1 MQGVLITDSGT
12 GSASLAANQAQ
23 FKIKVTSFDN
33 GNIGGRAISLKDSGG
48 NITNV
53 TTDTDGTAEVILVP
67 GTYTVTCNAPSSYET
82 PSAQTLT
89 AKGGTS
95 YDVEFHLYS
104 NVNPVTVKLASFDNA
119 GISGCKLRVTPT
131 GGTATDYTFAA
142 NGTLS
147 LNLASGEYTFAI
159 VGNSSRYVTPATQ
172 TKTLAR
178 GASTTL
184 NFTLATNVGTVN
196 VTVTSFNGAG
206 ISGTTLTMK
215 NAQNVAVDTYTMTAA
230 GTRSIDL
237 NPGAYTITLSGIK
250 DGYDE
255 VAPQTVTVTRGGTH
269 NVSMYIPER
278 STFVYGVR
286 ITKSNSAPNH
296 LVYTD
301 DAAGLSPSTMNASGV
316 LTDNGWNA
324 RLKEMFGM
332 RPCLLKNGV
341 VQYYLDE
348 TNFNK
353 KANGSA
359 SVLTGADGDVMIE
372 FTRNGWVS
380 ITNDSSYVYVRIS
393 NTKVDNTYQQL
404 AFSYKG
410 TVRDKFYIG
419 VYLGATMSGDSGT
432 RLRSISAANIA
443 VSKSITDFITYAH
456 NAGIGYELVNFYKWT
471 FLQVLYLIRFKNL
484 DGQTAVG
491 KGYTGGSSASP
502 TGRTDNKGMNYGTN
516 SNTSATVDHVKVN
529 GIEDFWGNCF
539 WFIDGLFC
547 DSSRNIRTGDTDV
560 VSAGNGTSYT
570 TRATISAN
578 IGGYISDVH
587 GTNELGFLIKTA
599 SGSQT
604 TYYCD
609 YGYCYAGC
617 VGYAGGYW
625 NNGLSAGPFR
635 LGVNYGLSFASTD
648 IGGRLAWCGV

>member
-67 GTYTVTCNAPSSYET
+67 GTYTITCNAPSSYET

-95 YDVEFHLYS
+95 YDVEFHMYS

-119 GISGCKLRVTPT
+119 GISGCKLRVTPD

-147 LNLASGEYTFAI
+147 LNLASGKYTFAI
-159 VGNSSRYVTPATQ
+159 VGNSNRYVTPTTQ

-230 GTRSIDL
+230 GTRQIDL
-237 NPGAYTITLSGIK
+237 NPGTYTITLSGIK

-324 RLKEMFGM
+324 RLKELFGM

-353 KANGSA
+353 KADGSA

-419 VYLGATMSGDSGT
+419 VYLADLDGT
-432 RLRSISAANIA
+432 KLRSRSGVAPL

-456 NAGIGYELVNFYKWT
+456 NAGTGYELINFYKYT
-471 FLQVLYLIRFKNL
+471 LLQVLYLIRFKNL

-491 KGYTGGSSASP
+491 KGYTNSSNSGKVNTGGTNAQ
-502 TGRTDNKGMNYGTN
+502 GMNYGTTTDN
-516 SNTSATVDHVKVN
+516 NANTGRVKVN
-529 GIEDFWGNCF
+529 GIEDFWGNLF
-539 WFIDGLFC
+539 WWIDGLFC

-570 TRATISAN
+570 TRATISQN

-587 GTNELGFLIKTA
+587 GTNELGFLIKAA

-609 YGYCYAGC
+609 GGGCSAGC
-617 VGYAGGYW
+617 VGYAGGHW
-625 NNGLSAGPFR
+625 PSGLYAGPFR
-635 LGVNYGLSFASTD
+635 LNVNYSLSDTYTY
-648 IGGRLAWCGV
+648 IGGRLAWCGA